1 MDNKCIPEHKRSFKA
16 STTIA
21 AIMIGAGP
29 AVGIMGGSIFLYM
42 TVTGEM
48 IWWEGLLFCVLGFVI
63 AAVFGYLLLRFL
75 RSMFAVRAIRLLEG
89 ERLEIVT
96 ITGKTFVAALP
107 NNVEYVVPDDDGLTV
122 AVRVEGRRFV
132 IDSAEFKD
140 GERVREFFKTRL
152 QKPKP

>member
-1 MDNKCIPEHKRSFKA
+1 
-16 STTIA
+16 
-21 AIMIGAGP
+21 
-29 AVGIMGGSIFLYM
+29 
-42 TVTGEM
+42 
-48 IWWEGLLFCVLGFVI
+48 
-63 AAVFGYLLLRFL
+63 
-75 RSMFAVRAIRLLEG
+75 IRLLEG